1 MKQLAT
7 FILAFMAISYQ
18 AIAQEEQ
25 SENLLDG
32 TLVEYYY
39 QNESGVSAEFID
51 GKFNYKWIAG
61 PNKGVEGSEK
71 YLSRKIGDKL
81 YMISFMVVARKSYV
95 TIIFNFN
102 QNIFSTSALLSPGTD
117 KEMILFE
124 EGTIEQLTLK
134 EK

>member
-7 FILAFMAISYQ
+7 FILVFMAISYQ

-32 TLVEYYY
+32 TSLEYYY
-39 QNESGVSAEFID
+39 QNESGVRAEFID
-51 GKFNYKWIAG
+51 GKFNYIWIAG
-61 PNKGVEGSEK
+61 PNKGVLGSEK
-71 YLSRKIGDKL
+71 YLSSKIGDKL

-102 QNIFSTSALLSPGTD
+102 ENIFLTSALLSTGTD

-124 EGTIEQLTLK
+124 GGTIEQLTLK